1 MLIYLH
7 LIIITLVFCPNG
19 FQFPSADPDLWV
31 VMRKIAS
38 MFNIYPLYL
47 SGAAHFTYVLP
58 SERQHVETR
67 KPSDG
72 QKHFIYLMKLFSV
85 LHVL

>member
-1 MLIYLH
+1 
-7 LIIITLVFCPNG
+7 
-19 FQFPSADPDLWV
+19 
-31 VMRKIAS
+31 

-47 SGAAHFTYVLP
+47 SGPAHFTYVLP

-72 QKHFIYLMKLFSV
+72 QKHFIYLTKVFSV
-85 LHVL
+85 FQVL